1 MNLELLLA
9 HADDHRPVLAEG
21 IPPAALSAAP
31 RPEEVP
37 LPTHLRYD
45 AADPES
51 LPDQRW
57 GVIAPEG
64 PAGDRLLGAVAPLCQ
79 ARREAQ
85 GGADVR
91 VYRVPAGM
99 GPADAARWKEEVYW
113 DKSVREEDLPRYL
126 LILGDADQVSWDL
139 QLRLASD
146 TFIGRVA
153 FAGEGG
159 YAAYAD
165 KVLRWERAEAA
176 AAARAVFLTVRDGTA
191 ATTLGHEALMK
202 PTLEL
207 ASARKAEGAFP
218 ASEIVAVGEDVPSPL
233 DALLEH
239 AARREPGML
248 FTISHGVGAPRGGW
262 RSLAEQRALQ
272 GAMALGLGQR
282 LAAED
287 LRSRPFLPGGVWFF
301 LACYGAGT
309 PSVSAYRH
317 WLERMRAAGQYAGR
331 VDAVLAGLPVGSA
344 PPFVAALPQAALENP
359 DGPLAVIGHVD
370 LAWTYSF
377 QDAGAPSGSRPA
389 RFQGIFRALADG
401 GRAGVAHHQLLR
413 FFAEAS
419 VELTTLDNE
428 EARAGAAAASG
439 AELGRK
445 AHLWML
451 RNDLAGYVLLGDPAA
466 RLPIARAPGQHA
478 GKGGRA
484 PQPAVASTIGFA
496 PQPAIA
502 STIGFAPQPAAASTI
517 GSAPQP
523 ERKGA
528 LDPRRME
535 EAVLALLGGAEA
547 PDAIAARAGISGS
560 ELRRW
565 ADTYRDAGRAALAKI
580 G

>member
-1 MNLELLLA
+1 MNIELLLA
-9 HADDHRPVLAEG
+9 HADDHRPILAEG

-31 RPEEVP
+31 RPAELP

-85 GGADVR
+85 GADVR

-99 GPADAARWKEEVYW
+99 GPVDAARWKEEVYW
-113 DKSVREEDLPRYL
+113 DRSVREEDLPRYL

-153 FAGEGG
+153 FAAEAG

-207 ASARKAEGAFP
+207 ASARKAEGVFP
-218 ASEIVAVGEDVPSPL
+218 ASEIVAAFDDVLSPL

-248 FTISHGVGAPRGGW
+248 FTISHGIGAPRGGW
-262 RSLAEQRALQ
+262 KSLAEQRALQ

-287 LRSRPFLPGGVWFF
+287 LRSRPFLPGGVWFL

-331 VDAVLAGLPVGSA
+331 VDAVLAGLPAGSA

-377 QDAGAPSGSRPA
+377 QDAGAPRGSRPA

-401 GRAGVAHHQLLR
+401 GRAGVAYHELLR
-413 FFAEAS
+413 FFAETS

-428 EARAGAAAASG
+428 DARAGAAAAG
-439 AELGRK
+439 DAELARK

-466 RLPIARAPGQHA
+466 RLPIARTPG
-478 GKGGRA
+478 R
-484 PQPAVASTIGFA
+484 PRPPATLPDVQAIVGFKLKA
-496 PQPAIA
+496 
-502 STIGFAPQPAAASTI
+502 
-517 GSAPQP
+517 
-523 ERKGA
+523 ERKVA

-535 EAVLALLGGAEA
+535 EAVLELLGEPEA
-547 PDAIAARAGISGS
+547 QDAIADRVGISRS

-565 ADTYRDAGRAALAKI
+565 ADIYRDAGRAALAKI
-580 G
+580 R